1 LRRPER
7 SIQSNV
13 QEALKRKLF
22 SIIKGKGKE
31 KSEGIEIISDR
42 AYLYKDI
49 IIEII
54 SDRAYLY
61 KDIITIVGFL

>member
-1 LRRPER
+1 MIPISFTAAQPEGLRRPER

-31 KSEGIEIISDR
+31 KAEG
-42 AYLYKDI
+42 
-49 IIEII
+49 IEII